1 MEYIIW
7 FFGFAMLTF
16 LNSAGAPLSLFKFL
30 IKSFLIRGFY
40 KFSFSWSYQC
50 WLMLLPT
57 YVHLNVCFPMINE
70 HKTLTNSSYFCLSSC
85 SLRLNTTTF
94 FALSTRSFID
104 FDNCAAIA
112 RLSLIHVSL
121 FIFYSLLSKLALIFL
136 ACYLLIVFVESFSFT
151 FQRSNIWL

>member
-7 FFGFAMLTF
+7 FFGFAVLTF

-70 HKTLTNSSYFCLSSC
+70 HKTLTNSSYFCLLSC

-104 FDNCAAIA
+104 FDNCVAIA
-112 RLSLIHVSL
+112 RLSLLQVSL
-121 FIFYSLLSKLALIFL
+121 FIFYSLLSTTSINFLGLLLAD
-136 ACYLLIVFVESFSFT
+136 SFPGKF
-151 FQRSNIWL
+151 